1 MPKANAVKSIF
12 RESIRPPF
20 WLIAFIYFMLF
31 SIVLAIWAAFDN
43 AAAINAAAIALV
55 LGLIAIYF
63 LSSTI
68 EVSGGELKIRKA
80 HISVR
85 YLTSPAIIDKR
96 EFALQRTRLADP
108 AAYMATTFWISE
120 GVKVAVADERDPTPY
135 WLIST
140 RRGEDLKRA
149 LES

>member
-1 MPKANAVKSIF
+1 MPKADAVKPIF
-12 RESIRPPF
+12 RESIRPPL
-20 WLIAFIYFMLF
+20 WLIAFLYFMLF
-31 SIVLAIWAAFDN
+31 SMVLAIWAAFDN
-43 AAAINAAAIALV
+43 AAAINAFAIALV
-55 LGLIAIYF
+55 LGLVAIYYA
-63 LSSTI
+63 SSTI
-68 EVSGGELKIRKA
+68 EISGGELRIRKA
-80 HISVR
+80 HIPVK
-85 YLTSPAIIDKR
+85 YLTSPTIIDKR

-120 GVKVAVADERDPTPY
+120 GVKVAVTDERDSTPY